1 MDSTPPPQYVS
12 FIMSSIPPHQYAS
25 FIISSIPPPQYTSS
39 ITESTPP
46 PRYISSITES
56 TPPPQ
61 YASPTE
67 DSVPRT
73 EYSVDTIPPLY
84 YAFESVCGI
93 SPEVDEWIRG
103 TAPEPY
109 LHSCEKISHLA
120 NTANIHKSKL
130 MRLAMTRLALRLVL
144 GSHERDWR
152 DPKSLRILGLRSLPG
167 AIVHDII
174 KPPCYLARMAI
185 AISQSKH
192 ERRRVENEIED
203 ELLESLSVSL
213 DVVVEILVRLG
224 LETPETLKR
233 QMQSRGW
240 YMFLALARFLEAY
253 GSRFAPPGT
262 VYLASR
268 KRLPREHCSG
278 LARLH
283 FDQIHDLKDDLI
295 FLPDTSAAIEQWLP
309 RALRAL
315 KGLSVDRDEN
325 YLFDYVLQR
334 LCQTRDELPGLVLP
348 ASRN

>member
-1 MDSTPPPQYVS
+1 MSYPAISIMDSTPPPQYVS

-25 FIISSIPPPQYTSS
+25 FIMSSIPPPQYTSS

-46 PRYISSITES
+46 P
-56 TPPPQ
+56 Q
-61 YASPTE
+61 YTSPTE

-73 EYSVDTIPPLY
+73 EYISSAVDTIPPLY

-93 SPEVDEWIRG
+93 SPELDEWIRG
-103 TAPEPY
+103 TAPERY
-109 LHSCEKISHLA
+109 LHSCEKISYLT

-152 DPKSLRILGLRSLPG
+152 DPKSLRLLGLKSLPG

-174 KPPCYLARMAI
+174 KPPYYLARMAI

-203 ELLESLSVSL
+203 EIFESLWVSL
-213 DVVVEILVRLG
+213 EVVMKMLVRLG
-224 LETPETLKR
+224 LETPETVKQ
-233 QMQSRGW
+233 QMQGRGW

-295 FLPDTSAAIEQWLP
+295 FLPDTSAAIKQWLP

-325 YLFDYVLQR
+325 YLFDYILQR